1 MKVFLL
7 FSFLFINAY
16 LAPGQIPVNNA
27 IDPADSEL
35 NNAVRFLSNYIGSF
49 YVGQGSLPDF
59 TQYWPAEDCER
70 YSHPDPLMNAVNAEI
85 STYLLGRPTILSA
98 KPENGLVHIKTI
110 FSKADSGGTITVFSI
125 TNHYM
130 QQTPAGLR
138 FISPMKIAA
147 DNWQNTTV
155 GSITYHYPTYHKFDK
170 KKAKELLARIDALEE
185 EWGLI
190 PIFIQYYFAD
200 TKEEIEHLR
209 GFDYTIAMANR
220 DKPSGMSDGAD
231 NIIYCGGWGENYF
244 HEAVH
249 LYLNRLFPRS
259 PLIEGLAVF
268 YGGSLG
274 HQLSWHVQRVNEY
287 LLQHKEIDLNNP
299 GDFYYLDNFTNPG
312 STIQGLLC
320 AIAYEREGVAG
331 LRRIMR
337 YTSLDALLL
346 NEYQVERGGWD
357 AFLRKQVGAYAAKMR

>member
-1 MKVFLL
+1 
-7 FSFLFINAY
+7 
-16 LAPGQIPVNNA
+16 
-27 IDPADSEL
+27 
-35 NNAVRFLSNYIGSF
+35 
-49 YVGQGSLPDF
+49 
-59 TQYWPAEDCER
+59 
-70 YSHPDPLMNAVNAEI
+70 
-85 STYLLGRPTILSA
+85 
-98 KPENGLVHIKTI
+98 
-110 FSKADSGGTITVFSI
+110 
-125 TNHYM
+125 
-130 QQTPAGLR
+130 
-138 FISPMKIAA
+138 
-147 DNWQNTTV
+147 
-155 GSITYHYPTYHKFDK
+155 
-170 KKAKELLARIDALEE
+170 
-185 EWGLI
+185 
-190 PIFIQYYFAD
+190 
-200 TKEEIEHLR
+200 
-209 GFDYTIAMANR
+209 MANR